1 MSHLALYRKYR
12 SQTFNELVGQEH
24 VVRTLRNGISSGRI
38 SHAYLFTGPR
48 GTGKTSTAR
57 LLAKCLCSEGGPTPD
72 PDPQSEISLAIAV
85 GACVDVVEMDAASES
100 GVDDIRTAIVEAV
113 EYKPMMCPYK
123 IFIIDEVH
131 DLSAKAFDA
140 LLRTIEEPPSH
151 VVFIL
156 ATTEYS
162 KVPATIRSRC
172 QKFEFHRGSLADLVD
187 RLKFV
192 AAEEGVEAEPAALTA
207 IARMADGGF
216 RDALS
221 LFEQVL
227 LTADGPVT
235 LLQVQQQL
243 GLVSDELIDSLLLAI
258 SSRDIPTILTVLET
272 VARSGRDPR
281 AVLDSMMYRLA
292 DLTRSIYNVDI
303 GKLDDAAQ
311 EAGLHETAVKLGPE
325 CLLAL
330 RAWAGEAYKDI
341 RDISLPGL
349 WLESRLI
356 AEAIRDPNVTSH
368 RAVVQAAA
376 TVQAPKVTSPPKV
389 AEPARK
395 EPPVDGTS
403 SAPKG
408 SEPSRTEPPIEGSPL
423 SAPPTGATL
432 SEPSDPEAA
441 AMHALWIAMVE
452 ALPPNIAARM
462 RLHGSAVEAVQGDR
476 VIVSLQGQMHVDWFN
491 EKPQRI
497 GYVSAQLAAA
507 TGKEHRLE
515 LRAGKKKA
523 PRPEQ
528 MNQAVELPA
537 EGQALHDK
545 VVAVFRS

>member
-12 SQTFNELVGQEH
+12 SQTFDELVGQEH
-24 VVRTLRNGISSGRI
+24 VVRTLRNGLASGRI
-38 SHAYLFTGPR
+38 AHAYLFTGPR

-72 PDPQSEISLAIAV
+72 PDPDSEVSKAIAI

-140 LLRTIEEPPSH
+140 LLKTIEEPPPH

-187 RLKFV
+187 RLRFV
-192 AAEEGVEAEPAALTA
+192 ASAEGIEAEAAALTA

-221 LFEQVL
+221 LFEQVA
-227 LTADGPVT
+227 LTSDGPVT

-243 GLVSDELIDSLLLAI
+243 GLVSDELIDSLLLATAG
-258 SSRDIPTILTVLET
+258 RDVPTILRVLET
-272 VARSGRDPR
+272 VFRSGRDPR

-292 DLTRSIYNVDI
+292 DLTRSIYDVEI

-311 EAGLHETAVKLGPE
+311 EAGLHETAAKLGPE
-325 CLLAL
+325 RLLAL

-356 AEAIRDPNVTSH
+356 AEATRDPSLTTH
-368 RAVVQAAA
+368 RAVVAQ
-376 TVQAPKVTSPPKV
+376 
-389 AEPARK
+389 
-395 EPPVDGTS
+395 
-403 SAPKG
+403 SAPAKAG
-408 SEPSRTEPPIEGSPL
+408 ATQP
-423 SAPPTGATL
+423 APPAKAGATQL
-432 SEPSDPEAA
+432 APPAKSGATHEAGATRLNVDDEVA
-441 AMHALWIAMVE
+441 AMQAIWLAMIQ
-452 ALPPNIAARM
+452 ALPENIAARM
-462 RLHGSAVEAVQGDR
+462 RLHDSVVEAIKGDR
-476 VIVSLQGQMHVDWFN
+476 VLVGLQGQMHVDWFN

-497 GYVSAQLAAA
+497 GYVNAQLNAA

-515 LRAGKKKA
+515 LRAGKKK
-523 PRPEQ
+523 PPSPDQ
-528 MNQAVELPA
+528 LNQAVELPA

>member
-1 MSHLALYRKYR
+1 MAHLALYRKYR

-24 VVRTLRNGISSGRI
+24 VVRTLRNGLSSGRI
-38 SHAYLFTGPR
+38 AHAYLFTGPR

-72 PDPQSEISLAIAV
+72 PDPDSEVSRAISI
-85 GACVDVVEMDAASES
+85 GACVDVLEMDAASES

-113 EYKPMMCPYK
+113 EYKPMMCPFK

-140 LLRTIEEPPSH
+140 LLKTIEEPPPH

-187 RLKFV
+187 RLEFV
-192 AAEEGVEAEPAALTA
+192 ANAEGVEVDPAALTA

-221 LFEQVL
+221 LFEQVM
-227 LTADGPVT
+227 LTSEGKVT
-235 LLQVQQQL
+235 LLQVQEQL
-243 GLVSDELIDSLLLAI
+243 GLVSDELIDSLLLATA
-258 SSRDIPTILTVLET
+258 SRDIPTILSVLDT

-292 DLTRSIYNVDI
+292 DLTRAIYNVDI

-311 EAGLHETAVKLGPE
+311 EAGLHETAAKLGTDR
-325 CLLAL
+325 LLAL
-330 RAWAGEAYKDI
+330 RGWTGEAYKDI

-356 AEAIRDPNVTSH
+356 SEATRDPNLTSH
-368 RAVVQAAA
+368 RAAAQAIAPTA
-376 TVQAPKVTSPPKV
+376 KPAQPTVSPTRV
-389 AEPARK
+389 AEPSRDKPAA
-395 EPPVDGTS
+395 V
-403 SAPKG
+403 A
-408 SEPSRTEPPIEGSPL
+408 SEPISTPPA
-423 SAPPTGATL
+423 SADGPGA
-432 SEPSDPEAA
+432 DPQVA
-441 AMHALWIAMVE
+441 AMQETWVAMVD

-462 RLHGSAVEAVQGDR
+462 RLHGSVVDAVQGDT

-491 EKPQRI
+491 EKLQRI
-497 GYVSAQLAAA
+497 GYVTSQLNAA
-507 TGKEHRLE
+507 TGREHRVE
-515 LRAGKKKA
+515 LRAGKKKQA
-523 PRPEQ
+523 SSEP

>member
-1 MSHLALYRKYR
+1 M
-12 SQTFNELVGQEH
+12 GQEH
-24 VVRTLRNGISSGRI
+24 VVRTLRNGLSSGRI

-72 PDPQSEISLAIAV
+72 PDPNSEISQAIAI

-140 LLRTIEEPPSH
+140 LLKTIEEPPPH

-187 RLKFV
+187 RLKVV
-192 AAEEGVEAEPAALTA
+192 AAAEGAEAEPAALTA

-243 GLVSDELIDSLLLAI
+243 GLVSDELIDALLIAT
-258 SSRDIPTILTVLET
+258 SNRDIPTILTVLET

-311 EAGLHETAVKLGPE
+311 EAGLHETAAKLGPE
-325 CLLAL
+325 RLLAL
-330 RAWAGEAYKDI
+330 RGWAGEAYRDI

-356 AEAIRDPNVTSH
+356 AEATRDPNLTTH
-368 RAVVQAAA
+368 RAVAQASAAPVTPKPAA
-376 TVQAPKVTSPPKV
+376 TPKV
-389 AEPARK
+389 AETALR
-395 EPPVDGTS
+395 
-403 SAPKG
+403 
-408 SEPSRTEPPIEGSPL
+408 EPPIAST
-423 SAPPTGATL
+423 SAASGV
-432 SEPSDPEAA
+432 SEPARAKPPVEGTPASTPALEATPNEPVNPEVAE
-441 AMHALWIAMVE
+441 MHAVWMAMVE

-462 RLHGSAVEAVQGDR
+462 RLHGSIVDSVQADK
-476 VIVSLQGQMHVDWFN
+476 VVVSLQGQMHVDWFN

-497 GYVSAQLAAA
+497 GYITSQLNAA

-515 LRAGKKKA
+515 LRAGKKK
-523 PRPEQ
+523 
-528 MNQAVELPA
+528 
-537 EGQALHDK
+537 
-545 VVAVFRS
+545 ST

>member
-1 MSHLALYRKYR
+1 VSYLALYRKYR

-72 PDPQSEISLAIAV
+72 PDPDSEVSRAIAI

-192 AAEEGVEAEPAALTA
+192 AAEEGVQAEPAALTA

-243 GLVSDELIDSLLLAI
+243 GLVSDELIDSLLLAT

-325 CLLAL
+325 RLLAL
-330 RAWAGEAYKDI
+330 RGWAGEAYKDI

-356 AEAIRDPNVTSH
+356 AEAIRDPNLTN
-368 RAVVQAAA
+368 RAVVQATA
-376 TVQAPKVTSPPKV
+376 TTTQAPKVASTPRG

-395 EPPVDGTS
+395 EAPVGAAS
-403 SAPKG
+403 
-408 SEPSRTEPPIEGSPL
+408 TEPKATGSPIESTPL
-423 SAPPTGATL
+423 SIPPLEAGP

-441 AMHALWIAMVE
+441 AMHALWLAMVE

-462 RLHGSAVEAVQGDR
+462 RLHGSAVESVQGDKL
-476 VIVSLQGQMHVDWFN
+476 IVSLQGQMHVDWFN

-497 GYVSAQLAAA
+497 GYVTSQLNAAA
-507 TGKEHRLE
+507 GKEHQIE